1 MTYPTASDNCFAI
14 DVVDQLV
21 ETKTHAE
28 DPLNLSLVQEEVVE
42 QDGKEAYEYALWLDS
57 YGPLNRKYYEELGVI
72 PTKPTPSTEKPPQLE
87 LKVLPE
93 HLRYEYLG
101 ENKTLPVIVASSL
114 SSVETDKLLR
124 VLRKHT
130 KAIGWTL
137 ADIKGI
143 SPSTI
148 MHRILMEE
156 GYYYFLDG
164 YSGYHQIA
172 IAPEDQE
179 KTTFTCPYGTFA
191 FRRMPF
197 GLCNAPA
204 TFQRCMMAIFSD
216 LIEKCIEVFMDDF
229 SVFGSSFDQCLSN
242 LELVLARCE
251 DSNLV
256 LNWEKCHFMVTEGIM
271 LGHKI
276 SKEGIEVDRAKVSTI
291 ENLPP
296 PVSVKGV
303 RSFLGHAGFYRRF
316 IKDFSKVAKPLSNLL
331 ASGVPFEFGKDCL
344 EAFQILKEKLISAPI
359 VTTPNWELPFEIMC
373 DASDYAIGAVLGQRV
388 DKVFRTIYY
397 ASKTLND
404 AQLNYAT
411 TEKEMLAIVFA
422 CDKFRPY
429 LIGNKVI
436 VYTDHSAIKYLMTKK
451 DAKPRLIRW
460 VLLLQEF
467 DLDIKDKKG
476 TENLVADHLS
486 RLELEESQNTKEVQI
501 NEQFPD
507 EQLFSV
513 RESLMV
519 PWYAD
524 YVNYLA
530 ANITPP
536 ELSRQQLKKFFS
548 ELFDVWGIDFMGP
561 FPSSFSNL
569 YILLA
574 VDYVSKWVEAA
585 ATPANDGKTVLRFL
599 QKNIFTRF
607 GTPRAIISDEGSH
620 FCNKQFEA
628 LLSKYGVRHRTA
640 LPYHP
645 QSNGQAEISNR
656 EIKMILEKTVQ
667 RSRKDWSRKLDDALW
682 AYRTA
687 FKTPIGMSPYRLVFG
702 KACHLPVELEHK
714 AYWAMRTLNMDLKA
728 AGQKRLLQLDELE
741 EFRNEAYENAKIYK
755 ERTKRWHDRNLV
767 RKEFQPGQ
775 QVLLFNSRLKLF
787 PGKLKSR
794 WSGPFTVIKVF
805 PYGAVELKGE
815 SPNTFKVNGQRLKL
829 YLGGQFDQTKSAM
842 ILAPL

>member
-1 MTYPTASDNCFAI
+1 MTYPTASDNCFTI

-28 DPLNLSLVQEEVVE
+28 DPLNLTLVQEEVVE

-72 PTKPTPSTEKPPQLE
+72 PTRPTPSTEKPPQLE

-143 SPSTI
+143 SPST
-148 MHRILMEE
+148 MLDKLAGQE
-156 GYYYFLDG
+156 YYCFLDG

-256 LNWEKCHFMVTEGIM
+256 LNWEKCHFMVTEGIV